1 MCSRYGYN
9 CCYDGRYTGVLA
21 RDEFWDG
28 PSHKPLG
35 QSTAPPE
42 THM

>member
-1 MCSRYGYN
+1 MQGIVTTAAMMVAVS
-9 CCYDGRYTGVLA
+9 GVFA

-42 THM
+42 MHM